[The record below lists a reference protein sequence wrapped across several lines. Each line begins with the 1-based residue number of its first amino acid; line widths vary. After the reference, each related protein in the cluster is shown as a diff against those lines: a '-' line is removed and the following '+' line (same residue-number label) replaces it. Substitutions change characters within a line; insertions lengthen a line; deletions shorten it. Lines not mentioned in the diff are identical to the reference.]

1 MPTNNNNLLQRLDRL
16 RWSRFHTG
24 MTLALGIGWL
34 FDSFEV
40 NLTGGLLG
48 TIKTQFHLSTWQASL
63 ITPLW
68 LAGIMLGAVFFGYM
82 ADRFGRKKLFVLTL
96 SIYSLFTILSALSPG
111 FTAFMIFRFLTAVG
125 VGAEYSAINGAIG
138 ELLPV
143 KNRGR
148 AAAIVMNFWPVGAI
162 LAALVSLLFLN
173 LIPQQAIAWRVGFA
187 CGAVGGLFVAY
198 FRRVLPESPRWLLS
212 RGRTADAADTVERIE
227 RSAGQAIPNASTS
240 FSSDQAQTVPTVA
253 TGSFSASVYELLS
266 RYPGRLLLGC
276 TLDLS
281 EAFGYYGLFT
291 FLALVVLP
299 QVHISDRQMPWFYL
313 FGNVGA
319 LAGGLL
325 MATLF
330 DHLGRKATVPL
341 FYSLAALTSVLM
353 APAAASHSPMIV
365 LLAFMAANFCATGA
379 WTSAYPTFSE
389 IFPTHLRSTGIG
401 ISVSVGRIGAIASG
415 PLLVAVSKTSWG
427 DAGVFGIM
435 ASLWLMGAIAMI
447 PWGIWGVEGS
457 GQSLEKIVDVVPVAL
472 T

>member
-1 MPTNNNNLLQRLDRL
+1 MDFFMPTNNHNLLQRLDRL
-16 RWSRFHTG
+16 RWSRLHSG
-24 MTLALGIGWL
+24 MTLALGIGWF

-68 LAGIMLGAVFFGYM
+68 LAGIMMGAVFFGYM

-96 SIYSLFTILSALSPG
+96 SIYSLFTVLSALSPG
-111 FTAFMIFRFLTAVG
+111 FAAFMIFRFLTAVG

-143 KNRGR
+143 KSRGR

-187 CGAVGGLFVAY
+187 FGAVGGLFVAY

-212 RGRTADAADTVERIE
+212 RGRTADAAAVVERLE
-227 RSAGQAIPNASTS
+227 RSAGQARPNASTLS
-240 FSSDQAQTVPTVA
+240 PTDQAPADTRPA
-253 TGSFSASVYELLS
+253 GSFSANVYELLS

-276 TLDLS
+276 TLDLP

-299 QVHISDRQMPWFYL
+299 QVHISDHQMPWFYL

-319 LAGGLL
+319 LLGGLL
-325 MATLF
+325 ILQ
-330 DHLGRKATVPL
+330 RYK
-341 FYSLAALTSVLM
+341 
-353 APAAASHSPMIV
+353 
-365 LLAFMAANFCATGA
+365 
-379 WTSAYPTFSE
+379 
-389 IFPTHLRSTGIG
+389 
-401 ISVSVGRIGAIASG
+401 
-415 PLLVAVSKTSWG
+415 
-427 DAGVFGIM
+427 
-435 ASLWLMGAIAMI
+435 
-447 PWGIWGVEGS
+447 
-457 GQSLEKIVDVVPVAL
+457 
-472 T
+472 

>member
-1 MPTNNNNLLQRLDRL
+1 MPSNNNNLLQRLDRL
-16 RWSRFHTG
+16 RWSRFHSG

-68 LAGIMLGAVFFGYM
+68 LAGIMMGAVFFGYM

-96 SIYSLFTILSALSPG
+96 SIYSLFTVLSALSPG
-111 FTAFMIFRFLTAVG
+111 FAAFMIFRFLTAVG

-143 KNRGR
+143 KSRGR
-148 AAAIVMNFWPVGAI
+148 AAAIVMNFWPLGAI

-187 CGAVGGLFVAY
+187 FGAVGCLFVAY

-212 RGRTADAADTVERIE
+212 RGRAADAAAAVERIE
-227 RSAGQAIPNASTS
+227 RSAGQAKPNTPVVSPA
-240 FSSDQAQTVPTVA
+240 DQAPTDTTA
-253 TGSFSASVYELLS
+253 ASSFTSNVSELLS

-313 FGNVGA
+313 FGNIGA
-319 LAGGLL
+319 LLGGLL
-325 MATLF
+325 MAALF
-330 DHLGRKATVPL
+330 DRLGRKTTVPL
-341 FYSLAALTSVLM
+341 FYSLAALTSVLL
-353 APAAASHSPMIV
+353 APAAASHSPMLV

-401 ISVSVGRIGAIASG
+401 VSVAVGRIGAIASG

-435 ASLWLMGAIAMI
+435 ASFWLMGAFAMI

-457 GQSLEKIVDVVPVAL
+457 GRSLEKMVDIVPVTL